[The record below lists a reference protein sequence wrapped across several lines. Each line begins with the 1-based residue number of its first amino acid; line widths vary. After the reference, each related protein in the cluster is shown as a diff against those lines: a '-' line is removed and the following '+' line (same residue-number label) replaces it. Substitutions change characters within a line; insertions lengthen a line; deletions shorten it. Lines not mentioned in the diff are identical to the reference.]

1 MEIKTT
7 EELNHE
13 IKAATD
19 IEDYLRQNRENM
31 LTQNLSQYLEKLLA
45 QKGLNRAQVIRG
57 SLLDRTYA
65 YQIFSGEKSPSRD
78 KLLALAFGLGLT
90 DEETQKML
98 KISYNRELY
107 VRDARDALILFA
119 LQHRKTILEVN
130 ESLYDH
136 GFAVLGSSY

>member
-31 LTQNLSQYLEKLLA
+31 LTQNLSQHLEKLLA

>member
-31 LTQNLSQYLEKLLA
+31 LTQNLSQHLEKLLS

>member
-1 MEIKTT
+1 MEIKTA

-57 SLLDRTYA
+57 SLLDRTYT

-136 GFAVLGSSY
+136 GFTVLGSSY